1 VCIWA
6 SPEGRRRRRFL
17 HDSIAAFKARLAEI
31 DKLEKPFEDTSD
43 EYMAGLKAKLKQ
55 DNKDS

>member
-1 VCIWA
+1 M
-6 SPEGRRRRRFL
+6 